1 MMAKTTIPNKV
12 QNALWAKAGGRC
24 QYRGCNELLVGDL
37 MSGRRGGTYGFLAHI
52 IADVGDKQKSKA
64 PRYDPVR
71 SRKLAKDIRNLMI
84 LCHKHHKLIDV
95 EEVDAHPEE
104 ILLRMKEEHEKRIEL
119 VTGIGADR
127 ASHVLR
133 FGAGIGTHPVLMDT
147 NAIFAAM
154 PPDRHPA
161 EHTTIDLQ
169 MRNQAIH
176 DDEDG
181 FYETERANLER
192 LFAQRV
198 TERVEAEDIKHLSV
212 FALAPQPLL
221 FELGR
226 LLNEIMHITV
236 HQYHRDPKGWSWAR
250 DADPLEF
257 ELHEPQIA
265 GDGPIALK
273 LAVSAKI
280 DDERLHSALSNE
292 TAQIWTVTVRDPH
305 NDIVRRPEDVANF
318 ARSMR
323 RAYAAI
329 QDAHGVDGIVN
340 VFPAVPVSL
349 AVEAGRVW
357 MPKVNPALRLFDQ
370 VRERG
375 FVEAFTIDKQ

>member
-37 MSGRRGGTYGFLAHI
+37 MSGKRGGTYGFLAHI
-52 IADVGDKQKSKA
+52 VADSGDKLKSRA

-71 SRKLAKDIRNLMI
+71 SPKLAKDIGNLMI

-95 EEVDAHPEE
+95 EEVGEHPEDV
-104 ILLRMKEEHEKRIEL
+104 LLQMKKEHEERIEL
-119 VTGIGADR
+119 NTGIGADR

-133 FGAGIGTHPVLMDT
+133 FGASIGKHPVLVDT
-147 NAIFAAM
+147 SAIFAAM

-169 MRNQAIH
+169 MKNHAAK

-181 FYETERANLER
+181 FYETERSNLER

-198 TERVEAEDIKHLSV
+198 AERVEAEDIRHLSV

-226 LLNEIMHITV
+226 LLNEIVDVTV
-236 HQYHRDPKGWSWAR
+236 HQFHREPKGWTWAR

-257 ELHEPQIA
+257 ELHEPQNT

-273 LAVSAKI
+273 LAVSARI
-280 DDERLHSALSNE
+280 DDDRLHSALSNK
-292 TAQIWTVTVRDPH
+292 TAQIWTVTVPEPH

-318 ARSMR
+318 AKTMR

-329 QDAHGVDGIVN
+329 QETHGVDAIVN

-375 FVEAFTIDKQ
+375 FIEAFTFGCQ

>member
-1 MMAKTTIPNKV
+1 MSKTPIPNKV

-24 QYRGCNELLVGDL
+24 QYRGCNELLIGDL
-37 MSGRRGGTYGFLAHI
+37 MSGKRGGTYGLISHI
-52 IADVGDKQKSKA
+52 VADVSDKLESKA
-64 PRYDPVR
+64 PRYDPLR
-71 SRKLAKDIRNLMI
+71 SPLLAKDIGNLMI

-95 EEVDAHPEE
+95 EAVEEHPEAV
-104 ILLRMKEEHEKRIEL
+104 LLQMKKEHEARIEL
-119 VTGIGADR
+119 NTGIGADR

-133 FGAGIGTHPVLMDT
+133 FGASIGTHPVLVDT

-161 EHTTIDLQ
+161 GNTTIDLQ
-169 MRNQAIH
+169 MKNHAAQ
-176 DDEDG
+176 DYEDG
-181 FYETERANLER
+181 FYEIERSNLER

-198 TERVEAEDIKHLSV
+198 TERVESEHLTHLSV

-226 LLNEIMHITV
+226 LLNEIVPVTV
-236 HQYHRDPKGWSWAR
+236 HQFHRNPKGWGWAR

-257 ELHEPQIA
+257 ELREPNGGCA
-265 GDGPIALK
+265 GPVALK
-273 LAVSAKI
+273 LAISANL
-280 DDERLHSALSNE
+280 DDERIFSALGS
-292 TAQIWTVTVRDPH
+292 TDAAIWTVTVTEPH
-305 NDIVRRPEDVANF
+305 NDVVRQPADLANF
-318 ARSMR
+318 AKMMR
-323 RAYAAI
+323 RAYARI
-329 QDAHGVDGIVN
+329 QEVHGVNTTVN

-370 VRERG
+370 VRNRG
-375 FVEAFTIDKQ
+375 FVEAFTIGR